1 MIYKCAGP
9 RSVWRS
15 VGTHHQTGL
24 TLFCCS
30 RFVVPWKPTLATKQ
44 HCLSDRGSQ
53 KSPQNNS
60 HTFFL
65 MNTICWLW
73 ANVDPSPDPCSYQ
86 CARQTLKFTRPTMNV
101 TVQVWCG
108 VEKADWKCFI
118 LSILY
123 RKVHE
128 MQRSYRFFPRRRSCV
143 YVNMLRWAVSV
154 AVNKEQRKL
163 YVSKTSDVL
172 ILFFLS
178 D

>member
-1 MIYKCAGP
+1 MCPWATQHNVYSCYLMSCLVNVPLSSVRSRRLRCA
-9 RSVWRS
+9 R
-15 VGTHHQTGL
+15 L
-24 TLFCCS
+24 
-30 RFVVPWKPTLATKQ
+30 
-44 HCLSDRGSQ
+44 CLSDGS
-53 KSPQNNS
+53 
-60 HTFFL
+60 
-65 MNTICWLW
+65 ICWLW

-143 YVNMLRWAVSV
+143 DVNMLRWAVSV